1 MKAIWSGTISFGL
14 VNIPVQLFSAV
25 QEHVFGFRLL
35 HKKCHTPL
43 TYHRYC
49 PHCKKDVTWDETVKG
64 LEQDDGSYLILTK
77 EEINELKPEKSDTI
91 EIKEFVDRTQI
102 QLIYIDSHYYMAPTK
117 KAEKAFFL
125 FCEALK
131 QSGKVAVGQ
140 FVMREKEYV
149 VAINPYKNTLLLNT
163 LNYDYEIR
171 AIKEVP
177 LPAKKPKVDK
187 KELKLA
193 EQLIKQLTRKT
204 FDLSKYKDT
213 FAQSLKK
220 AIKERKKGKKIKM
233 KPKKAKHK
241 KSASLTEALRASLGS
256 EARA

>member
-1 MKAIWSGTISFGL
+1 MKAVWSGTISFGL
-14 VNIPVQLFSAV
+14 VNIPVQLFSAI
-25 QEHVFGFRLL
+25 QEHTFGFRLL

-64 LEQDDGSYLILTK
+64 LEQDDGTYLILTK
-77 EEINELKPEKSDTI
+77 EEIENLKPKKSDTI
-91 EIKEFVDRTQI
+91 EIKEFVDHTQI
-102 QLIYIDSHYYMAPTK
+102 HMLYINSHYYMAPIK

-149 VAINPYKNTLLLNT
+149 VAINPYENILLLNT

-171 AIKEVP
+171 DIKDIA
-177 LPAKKPKVDK
+177 LPAKTPKIEK

-193 EQLIKQLTRKT
+193 EQLIKQLTHKT
-204 FDLSKYKDT
+204 FDLSKYKNT

-220 AIKERKKGKKIKM
+220 AIKDLKKGKKPKA
-233 KPKKAKHK
+233 KPKTKHK
-241 KSASLTEALRASLGS
+241 KEKSLADALRASLGS